1 MELSPLHLIRDN
13 LYLFFSILTFIPQY
27 LVITVSEI
35 MVSVTGVEWAYTEA
49 PPSMKARD
57 PLTISKRTSSADGLR
72 STISTMKRP
81 VGQFIPYYS
90 NC

>member
-1 MELSPLHLIRDN
+1 MIEWENHKTDIENKSLIIEPKIVEGYVWISVPPLHLIRDN
-13 LYLFFSILTFIPQY
+13 LYLFLSILTFIPQY

-57 PLTISKRTSSADGLR
+57 PLTIG
-72 STISTMKRP
+72 
-81 VGQFIPYYS
+81 
-90 NC
+90 